1 LRRVAARPQRPVTFD
16 EQSEIEDPYLGNFE
30 AEDFGASPAAP
41 REQRSRRRM
50 ATPAPAVERRPG
62 PPRTPASQQIGGLIA
77 AAGPQTR
84 LVVGVGGF
92 ALLSLVF
99 MAATIAGRM
108 SSLPDWIP
116 IHLNAEGQ
124 PDLWGTASTLWRIPL
139 MVLMLTLMSAAVSW
153 YLWKREPFA
162 ARFTLASTVLIH
174 ALSWIALVNLVW

>member
-16 EQSEIEDPYLGNFE
+16 EESEIVDPYLGNFE
-30 AEDFGASPAAP
+30 AEDYGAVPESPREQKTRRRVAAAASPA
-41 REQRSRRRM
+41 
-50 ATPAPAVERRPG
+50 ERRPG
-62 PPRTPASQQIGGLIA
+62 PPRTPATQQIGGLIA

-84 LVVGVGGF
+84 LVAGVGGF

-99 MAATIAGRM
+99 MAATVAGRM

-139 MVLMLTLMSAAVSW
+139 MVLVLSLMSAAVSW